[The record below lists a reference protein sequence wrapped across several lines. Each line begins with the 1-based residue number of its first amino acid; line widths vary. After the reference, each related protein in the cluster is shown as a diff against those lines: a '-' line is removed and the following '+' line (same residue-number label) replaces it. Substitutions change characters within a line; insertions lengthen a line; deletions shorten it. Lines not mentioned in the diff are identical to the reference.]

1 MKLLLNVFVY
11 LMLVGAQTALAND
24 MYRCGNSYQDTPC
37 KNATSKPIN
46 EKTARKNVTTSNN
59 KTTIN
64 KAQIPASA
72 NTDCKLRGES
82 AKSIANMRDTGLSE
96 DALKANAAD
105 SYTAALVTDVYK
117 RTGSA
122 FQIQNAIERECIQ
135 QQQKQSLTSKW
146 MSQAKRLL
154 GFGAAPA
161 NSNVKNKTSPQPV
174 AINKIAPAKPAQ
186 PQIRSTADPKPV
198 LEPGQA
204 VPVPAPAVQPEEP
217 SQPLAPAPTQPVPT
231 QVEPAAPPPVPEP
244 PPPAP
249 VAKPTP
255 MPAEPA
261 PQKPAAQKEVAQE
274 DAQGMCG
281 ALKAGLANIASQKR
295 KGGDAA
301 YMKDLK
307 EQQIELENV
316 MKSAGC

>member
-1 MKLLLNVFVY
+1 MLKVFASLIVCVI
-11 LMLVGAQTALAND
+11 LVCVQPAVAND
-24 MYRCGNSYQDTPC
+24 VYRCGTSYQDTPC
-37 KNATSKPIN
+37 KNAASKPMN
-46 EKTARKNVTTSNN
+46 EKPERKNAATTIS
-59 KTTIN
+59 KTTQ
-64 KAQIPASA
+64 KAQIAASA

-122 FQIQNAIERECIQ
+122 FQIKNAVERECIQ
-135 QQQKQSLTSKW
+135 NQQKQSLTSKW

-154 GFGAAPA
+154 GFSAAPA
-161 NSNVKNKTSPQPV
+161 SSNVKNKASPQ
-174 AINKIAPAKPAQ
+174 ATATTIATNKIAPAKPAQ
-186 PQIRSTADPKPV
+186 SQIRSTADPKPV
-198 LEPGQA
+198 LEPTQ
-204 VPVPAPAVQPEEP
+204 PAPAPSPPEQPTP
-217 SQPLAPAPTQPVPT
+217 P
-231 QVEPAAPPPVPEP
+231 QVEPPVA

-249 VAKPTP
+249 EPPSPAPVAMPTP
-255 MPAEPA
+255 PAEPA
-261 PQKPAAQKEVAQE
+261 PQKPAEPKEVAQE
-274 DAQGMCG
+274 DSQGMCS

-301 YMKDLK
+301 FMKDLK
-307 EQQIELENV
+307 EQQTELENV